1 MNCNTVNIVW
11 IERGLIIIIIYNILK
26 NYNKLK
32 NKKIYLS
39 NKKLIVFFSY
49 IFSELKFIDTF
60 TNKKNIYIFNIR
72 NSIYNSGVVID
83 YLSNYSDFIPTD
95 KIWLVPYYDM
105 NDPLIMFEYNL
116 NKKLNVQ
123 IYDEHFKQFSN
134 CHRGN
139 YMNKG
144 LIWDILFE
152 NYVIKKADTFG
163 IKKLYFLI
171 NNFVNSKYTDTIK
184 TFYYPLDNTF
194 ITNNTFIR
202 NNTLTE
208 NKKETIK
215 IIDLMNKKINEIEE
229 KEQEIDKLNLQIN
242 LYEHTS
248 ANNNIDIDFLK
259 TLSKKIKIVNSLF

>member
-11 IERGLIIIIIYNILK
+11 IERGIILIIIYNILE

-83 YLSNYSDFIPTD
+83 YLSNYSDFIPTN

-105 NDPLIMFEYNL
+105 NDPLIMFEYNM

-123 IYDEHFKQFSN
+123 IYDEYFKQFSN
-134 CHRGN
+134 CYRGN

-144 LIWDILFE
+144 IIWDILFE
-152 NYVIKKADTFG
+152 NYIIKKADKFG
-163 IKKLYFLI
+163 IDKLYFLI

-184 TFYYPLDNTF
+184 TFYYPLDHMF
-194 ITNNTFIR
+194 IKNNKITK
-202 NNTLTE
+202 
-208 NKKETIK
+208 NKEESIK
-215 IIDLMNKKINEIEE
+215 IIHLMNQKINELKD
-229 KEQEIDKLNLQIN
+229 KEHQIN
-242 LYEHTS
+242 ELNVNLNVITNERTH
-248 ANNNIDIDFLK
+248 NNIDINFLK
-259 TLSKKIKIVNSLF
+259 TLSKKIKIVNSLLN